1 MRYLRT
7 FESFS
12 FNENASVELPEESKV
27 EIENKIEEEVSKLTP
42 EQIEE
47 TKAQLEEFASK
58 NGLTYEDLQDPKK
71 VEAALSKYAETAN
84 ESWIGDKWSQFK
96 NWIGSFLVKLGLTG
110 FVSTIVGAATAAG
123 IVGEAGMNNP
133 AIQSQFGIW
142 VGASFAISTL
152 VYIIGAHLP
161 GEGRNIARSLG
172 TGAAAGRK

>member
-27 EIENKIEEEVSKLTP
+27 EIENKVEEEVAKLSP

-71 VEAALSKYAETAN
+71 VEAALAKYAETN
-84 ESWIGDKWSQFK
+84 ESWIGDKLSQLK
-96 NWIGSFLVKLGLTG
+96 NWMGGFLVKLGLTG

-123 IVGEAGMNNP
+123 IVGDAGMNNP

-142 VGASFAISTL
+142 VGSAFAISTL
-152 VYIIGAHLP
+152 VYIIGASLP
-161 GEGRNIARSLG
+161 GEGKDIARNLG